1 MEVDTFSDDN
11 DDLPEKKPKRK
22 VKTPAQIGGLERLYE
37 EHKYPSESLKM
48 QLAESLG
55 LTEKQVSGWFCHRRL
70 KDKKL
75 KDDPNAY
82 GKQDRS
88 SGVIQDRGS
97 GLKQDSCGSTK
108 QGEQR
113 HSEPREVESK
123 RFTGEK
129 VPGSQDITCEPVSDQ
144 IQNDSG
150 TDDTSSGSSFPLQNN
165 YFSRS
170 TEPRGM
176 VTSIDVSRKGN
187 SKAVAVEGLKVRTK
201 PSGYLKVKV
210 QAEHVAITSV
220 KRQLGRHYKE
230 DGPPLGIEF
239 DPLPPGAFE
248 SPIRDAV
255 EEPGL
260 VCESIPFSSRNSMT
274 CKQRHPGR
282 GYGDYLSRA
291 SSRNSDLDMTSM
303 QVMQKSNSRENYL
316 DLHGEK
322 KPTFSYDRNSA
333 GKMYSS
339 MEMNEDFAREAVR
352 DIRDGKEM
360 RTTHHGRIN
369 EFDFNRRMKESAS
382 NDRVPMYGKRLDRRQ
397 REPSDFGD
405 VGEKFTLTKSSES
418 RPSNF
423 PVKHNDFFPLEERK
437 ASRQAI
443 KETDAYG
450 KKRQFDAYYD
460 PVEVSAFPA
469 NEIRP
474 ANKRSREDLPKQG
487 YAAKPLMNVVPPWNA
502 PRRSLA
508 EVPSSFSED
517 ETGETST
524 SGDEQ

>member
-11 DDLPEKKPKRK
+11 DGLSEQKPKRK
-22 VKTPAQIGGLERLYE
+22 VKTPSQIVGLERLYE
-37 EHKYPSESLKM
+37 EHKYPSESLKI
-48 QLAESLG
+48 QLSESLG

-75 KDDPNAY
+75 KDDPNAH
-82 GKQDRS
+82 GKQERS

-97 GLKQDSCGSTK
+97 GLRQDSCGSTK
-108 QGEQR
+108 QGEHR
-113 HSEPREVESK
+113 HSEPREVESR

-129 VPGSQDITCEPVSDQ
+129 VPGTRDIICEPVSHNV
-144 IQNDSG
+144 QNDSG
-150 TDDTSSGSSFPLQNN
+150 SDDTSSGSSIPLQNN
-165 YFSRS
+165 YLPRS
-170 TEPRGM
+170 TEPRGTA
-176 VTSIDVSRKGN
+176 TSVDIDRKRN
-187 SKAVAVEGLKVRTK
+187 SKAVDIEGLKVRTK

-210 QAEHVAITSV
+210 KAEHAAITSV

-255 EEPGL
+255 EESGL
-260 VCESIPFSSRNSMT
+260 VCESTPFPSYNSMA

-282 GYGDYLSRA
+282 GYEEYISREA
-291 SSRNSDLDMTSM
+291 SHNSDLDKTSIQLM
-303 QVMQKSNSRENYL
+303 NKCNSRENYM
-316 DLHGEK
+316 DIQFEK
-322 KPTFSYDRNSA
+322 TPTLSYERNSA

-339 MEMNEDFAREAVR
+339 LVMNEDYSARGALC
-352 DIRDGKEM
+352 DIKDNKEM
-360 RTTHHGRIN
+360 RAKHHGMIN
-369 EFDFNRRMKESAS
+369 EFDSSGRMKEFTSS
-382 NDRVPMYGKRLDRRQ
+382 DRVPSYGKRLDRRPS
-397 REPSDFGD
+397 EPSESGD

-423 PVKHNDFFPLEERK
+423 SIKHSFFPLEEKK
-437 ASRQAI
+437 ASRRAT
-443 KETDAYG
+443 KESDAYG
-450 KKRQFDAYYD
+450 KRRQFDGYNDA
-460 PVEVSAFPA
+460 VEVFALPA
-469 NEIRP
+469 NETRP
-474 ANKRSREDLPKQG
+474 AKRSREDLPKQG
-487 YAAKPLMNVVPPWNA
+487 YAVKPLVDVAPPWNP

-524 SGDEQ
+524 SGD

>member
-11 DDLPEKKPKRK
+11 DGLREKKPKRK
-22 VKTPAQIGGLERLYE
+22 VKTPSQIVGLERLYD
-37 EHKYPSESLKM
+37 EHKYPSESLKI

-75 KDDPNAY
+75 KDDPNAH

-97 GLKQDSCGSTK
+97 GLRQDSCGSTK
-108 QGEQR
+108 QGEHR
-113 HSEPREVESK
+113 HSEPREVESR

-129 VPGSQDITCEPVSDQ
+129 VPSTRDITCEPASHH

-150 TDDTSSGSSFPLQNN
+150 TDNTSSESSFHLQNK
-165 YFSRS
+165 YFPRS
-170 TEPRGM
+170 PEPRGI
-176 VTSIDVSRKGN
+176 VTSIDINRKGSN
-187 SKAVAVEGLKVRTK
+187 KAVDIEGLKVRTK

-248 SPIRDAV
+248 SPVRNAA

-260 VCESIPFSSRNSMT
+260 VCESIPFPSYNSMT

-282 GYGDYLSRA
+282 GYEQSTSRVA
-291 SSRNSDLDMTSM
+291 SRNSDLDKTSI
-303 QVMQKSNSRENYL
+303 QVMHKSNSRENYSNL
-316 DLHGEK
+316 QFEN
-322 KPTFSYDRNSA
+322 KPALSYERNPS
-333 GKMYSS
+333 GMMYSS
-339 MEMNEDFAREAVR
+339 MEMNEESAREALR
-352 DIRDGKEM
+352 DIRDNKEM
-360 RTTHHGRIN
+360 RAKYHGRIN
-369 EFDFNRRMKESAS
+369 EFDSSRRMKESAS
-382 NDRVPMYGKRLDRRQ
+382 IDRVPTYGKRPDRRQ
-397 REPSDFGD
+397 SELSDSGD
-405 VGEKFTLTKSSES
+405 VGEKFIITKSSES

-423 PVKHNDFFPLEERK
+423 PVKHNNFFSLEERK
-437 ASRQAI
+437 ASRRAT
-443 KETDAYG
+443 KESDAYG
-450 KKRQFDAYYD
+450 KRRQFDDYYD

-469 NEIRP
+469 NETRP
-474 ANKRSREDLPKQG
+474 VKRSREDLPKKG
-487 YAAKPLMNVVPPWNA
+487 YAAKPLMDVAPPWNP

-508 EVPSSFSED
+508 EVVPSSFSED

-524 SGDEQ
+524 SGD